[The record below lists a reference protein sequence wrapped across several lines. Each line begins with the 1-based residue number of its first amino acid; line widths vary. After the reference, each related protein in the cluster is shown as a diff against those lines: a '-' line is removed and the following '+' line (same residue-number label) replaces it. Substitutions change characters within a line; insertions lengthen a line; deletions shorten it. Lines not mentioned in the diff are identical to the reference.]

1 MMAPTGTMP
10 TMKLLVDTKSQRML
24 YAEAGE
30 DAVDFL
36 FSLLSTPAVVVGDG
50 GRAGGSILNLY
61 IGAAARKLVG
71 VASSAG
77 HGGHE
82 APPAAAAPPP
92 ASPAAAMFTVMD
104 DLRSR
109 PCQPSRPSL
118 G

>member
-1 MMAPTGTMP
+1 
-10 TMKLLVDTKSQRML
+10 VDTKSQRVL

-36 FSLLSTPAVVVGDG
+36 FSLLSTPAVVGDG

-82 APPAAAAPPP
+82 APPAAAA
-92 ASPAAAMFTVMD
+92 AK
-104 DLRSR
+104 RSTPR
-109 PCQPSRPSL
+109 RSHP
-118 G
+118 

>member
-10 TMKLLVDTKSQRML
+10 TMKLLVDTKAQRVL
-24 YAEAGE
+24 CAEAGE

-36 FSLLSTPAVVVGDG
+36 FSLLSTPAVGDG